1 MNVDTNRVAA
11 VAAPAVLVRMKLATL
26 WTCLMFMYVYV
37 DILSLYKPG
46 TVEDILVGK
55 VWEFD
60 ISQGWAF
67 GALALMTV
75 PILMIYVSVTAR
87 AVTCS
92 AMNVVVGV
100 LYAIISIGSALGE
113 PWVYFF
119 GFGALVEVALLV
131 VVIRSALTW
140 RGELRRRSL

>member
-11 VAAPAVLVRMKLATL
+11 VAAPEVLVRVKLATL

-46 TVEDILVGK
+46 TVKDILVGK

-92 AMNVVVGV
+92 AMNVVGGV
-100 LYAIISIGSALGE
+100 LYAIISIGNALGD

-119 GFGALVEVALLV
+119 GFGALVEGALLV